1 MVDPPL
7 RKRYTMKVNKTQ
19 GVLFIYTILLEK
31 KSFTKEEIISCLEI
45 NELTFYR
52 YIQELRAFLCN
63 FNYAQELIYKKS
75 DCKYYLFDMED

>member
-31 KSFTKEEIISCLEI
+31 KSFTKEEILSSLEI
-45 NELTFYR
+45 SELAFYR
-52 YIQELRAFLCN
+52 YIQELRAFLYN
-63 FNYAQELIYKKS
+63 FKNDLEIKYNKEKKV
-75 DCKYYLFDMED
+75 YYLKC